1 MSVLDFICRP
11 IEFRRNLARNRKRLY
26 RIAYSWTRNPALADD
41 LVQDTMI
48 KALRHQGQLREAEAQ
63 DAWLFTILA
72 NSYRDHFRRQRD
84 MEDIDDLDL
93 PDDSTPESEHA
104 NNQLRRKVRAAIGR
118 LPEGQRQVITL
129 VDLEGFSY
137 VEVAQILS
145 IPSGTVMSRL
155 CRGRQALR
163 ELLLPEFGH
172 PETGKSMERGKA
184 VVRRIK

>member
-26 RIAYSWTRNPALADD
+26 RIAYSWTHNAALADD

-48 KALRHQGQLREAEAQ
+48 KALRHQGQLREPEAQ
-63 DAWLFTILA
+63 AAWLFTILA

-84 MEDIDDLDL
+84 MEDIDDLELAADA
-93 PDDSTPESEHA
+93 TPETELA
-104 NNQLRRKVRAAIGR
+104 DTQIQRKVRAAIIQ
-118 LPEGQRQVITL
+118 LPEGQRQVVTL

-163 ELLLPEFGH
+163 ELLLPEFGRK
-172 PETGKSMERGKA
+172 EAGKA
-184 VVRRIK
+184 VVRRVK

>member
-1 MSVLDFICRP
+1 MGVLDFICRP

-26 RIAYSWTRNPALADD
+26 RIAYSWTRNAALADD

-48 KALRHQGQLREAEAQ
+48 KALRHQGQLREPEAQ

-72 NSYRDHFRRQRD
+72 NSYRDHFRRQREMD
-84 MEDIDDLDL
+84 NIDDLDL
-93 PDDSTPESEHA
+93 PHDRTPETEHA
-104 NNQLRRKVRAAIGR
+104 DNQIRRKVRAAIAR
-118 LPEGQRQVITL
+118 LPEGQRQVVTL

-155 CRGRQALR
+155 CRARQALR
-163 ELLLPEFGH
+163 ELLLPEFGRL
-172 PETGKSMERGKA
+172 ETGSTKA

>member
-1 MSVLDFICRP
+1 MGVLDFICRP

-26 RIAYSWTRNPALADD
+26 RIAYSWTRNSALADD

-48 KALRHQGQLREAEAQ
+48 KALRHQGQLRESDAQ

-72 NSYRDHFRRQRD
+72 NSYRDHFRRQRET
-84 MEDIDDLDL
+84 EDIDDLDL
-93 PDDSTPESEHA
+93 ADHSTPETEHA
-104 NNQLRRKVRAAIGR
+104 DNQIRRKVRAAIAQ
-118 LPEGQRQVITL
+118 LPEGQRQVVTL

-163 ELLLPEFGH
+163 ALLLPEFGRAE
-172 PETGKSMERGKA
+172 PGKA
-184 VVRRIK
+184 IVRRIK